1 MVNNLTPPYLST
13 LIPSTITET
22 SRYNLRNA
30 NDIRTIITRTTQ
42 YYNSFLPSTIRE
54 WNTLPEEQRTS
65 ATLLSFK
72 AQINQHSTNVP
83 KYYYSGDRQSQI
95 LHTRLR
101 TKCSCLNYDIYLRNL
116 TDSPLCSCGDIE
128 TSEHYFLQCRRY
140 RLQRHEMLSN
150 ISQLCHVSIDVLL
163 FGDISLSN
171 EINSRIFSHVQK
183 FTRDSKR
190 FLFVCA

>member
-30 NDIRTIITRTTQ
+30 NDIRTINTRTTQ

-54 WNTLPEEQRTS
+54 CNTLPEEQRTS

-72 AQINQHSTNVP
+72 ANINQHSTSIP

-95 LHTRLR
+95 LHTRFR
-101 TKCSCLNYDIYLRNL
+101 TKCSCFNYDIYGYLRNL

-140 RLQRHEMLSN
+140 HLQ
-150 ISQLCHVSIDVLL
+150 
-163 FGDISLSN
+163 
-171 EINSRIFSHVQK
+171 
-183 FTRDSKR
+183 
-190 FLFVCA
+190 